1 MSDTTKAAVADTASK
16 KPAPAKATADKP
28 APEETTKSTPE
39 SAEAPEKAGKKVKKY
54 QNQFSFTDPLQSK
67 FVNCIM
73 KNGKKTVAQ
82 RIMRETLAE
91 LHRRGQDDPLKTFE
105 KALKNATPMMEV
117 RGKRIGGAVYQIPI
131 EVTAKRQESLCTRWI
146 LEGARKKKGQ
156 SMYKRLATELID
168 CANETGHAF
177 SKREEAHRMAQSNKA
192 FAHLARY

>member
-16 KPAPAKATADKP
+16 KPAKAAKP
-28 APEETTKSTPE
+28 AEKTETKA
-39 SAEAPEKAGKKVKKY
+39 SAEVAPKKVKKY
-54 QNQFSFTDPLQSK
+54 QNQFSFTDPLQCK

-82 RIMRETLAE
+82 RIMKDTLEE
-91 LHRRGQDDPLKTFE
+91 LHRRGQEDPLKTFE
-105 KALKNATPMMEV
+105 KALKNATPTMEV

-131 EVTAKRQESLCTRWI
+131 EVTAKRQESLSTRWI

-168 CANETGHAF
+168 CASETGHAF